1 MEVSDIQAIIDDRLA
16 NFETIT
22 TGEVVRYANNL
33 ADIKPHGVRH
43 FPDGGTEEYPVLHS
57 VPVMRLHG
65 ANRGAGVNIRIEKG
79 DTVLILFSRLHT
91 GRDNLLGFHSPVCIP
106 VAIGRDMGGNNNVRL
121 FNGGAQVRLA
131 NGGSIDISTGGDVT
145 VRGSSVTVEAA
156 NITLKGNVSIQG
168 NASVS
173 GNLGV
178 AGGMSNGGVSVGKG
192 HRHSGVKGG
201 TDLSG
206 GVV

>member
-1 MEVSDIQAIIDDRLA
+1 MKVSDIQAIIDDRLA

-33 ADIKPHGVRH
+33 ADVKPYGVRH

-57 VPVMRLHG
+57 VPVLRLHG
-65 ANRGAGVNIRIEKG
+65 ANRGAGVNIRIERG

-145 VRGSSVTVEAA
+145 VRGSS
-156 NITLKGNVSIQG
+156 
-168 NASVS
+168 